1 MRHAGGVV
9 RKIYGKGIATTMC
22 IGNLRS
28 GLQNVDDY
36 IITHNQGFLEN
47 SMLYFGVILCF
58 VLGAVLGNW
67 CIERLGLHAIAVA
80 AALLT
85 LALPSCLSI
94 ASIRMGRRVSSLL
107 PSRVVGVVSEL
118 RRGSR

>member
-1 MRHAGGVV
+1 
-9 RKIYGKGIATTMC
+9 MC

-36 IITHNQGFLEN
+36 IITHNRGFLEN
-47 SMLYFGVILCF
+47 GVLYFGVILCF

-85 LALPSCLSI
+85 LAFAIMFIDREHSYGKTSK
-94 ASIRMGRRVSSLL
+94 
-107 PSRVVGVVSEL
+107 
-118 RRGSR
+118 